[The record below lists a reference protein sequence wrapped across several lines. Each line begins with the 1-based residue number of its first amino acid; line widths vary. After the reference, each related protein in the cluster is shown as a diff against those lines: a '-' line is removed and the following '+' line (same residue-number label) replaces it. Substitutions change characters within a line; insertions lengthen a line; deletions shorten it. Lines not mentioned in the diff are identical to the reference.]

1 MLDIFSFTLIYIGM
15 FYLLSETE
23 NSYGVRVILL
33 VFLERLFLLR
43 EKEDFIKLFELMEK
57 LDLIACFI
65 EQLLL

>member
-1 MLDIFSFTLIYIGM
+1 M